1 MIRATT
7 LWIHQVVIRLG
18 LCPWAAKDVQ
28 NTQIRVFQEESSI
41 QYGLLAF
48 KETQTNVFNFAKEL
62 AFDQPHCHS
71 GMAIIPQLQNFPQYL
86 QFTDEFVEMLKTT
99 GLESLIQIATFHP
112 KFQFENTEEEDA
124 ENWTSRSP
132 FPTIHLLKVAEV
144 SAAIEA
150 YPGSTDKIW
159 ERNIRVLRK
168 IGAESLEQS
177 HRTLLKEAVESV
189 SETSDRSQP
198 EHESRTQELPRDK

>member
-1 MIRATT
+1 M
-7 LWIHQVVIRLG
+7 Q
-18 LCPWAAKDVQ
+18 
-28 NTQIRVFQEESSI
+28 S
-41 QYGLLAF
+41 GLLAH
-48 KETQTNVFNFAKEL
+48 KETLIQVFNFAKEL

-71 GMAIIPQLQNFPQYL
+71 GMAILPQLQSFPQYL

-99 GLESLIQIATFHP
+99 GLESIIQIATFHP
-112 KFQFENTEEEDA
+112 NFHFEDTDEEDA

-132 FPTIHLLKVAEV
+132 FATIHLLKVAEV

-168 IGAESLEQS
+168 IGAESLEQT
-177 HRTLLKEAVESV
+177 HRTLLEEAM
-189 SETSDRSQP
+189 SEPTEMIAQP
-198 EHESRTQELPRDK
+198 ETVEEPKTNK